1 VEVLIMGGD
10 GPVLVIGATGNQ
22 GGQAVQALL
31 AAGRSVHAFTR
42 HPESPQA
49 QQLKDHGAR
58 LVHGDLADLR
68 GLRDAVGEVAGVF
81 SVQNFWDLGLNEEVR
96 LGSNVIAAAA
106 QAGNRPH
113 LVYSSGLGAERR
125 QNVAAIDGKAVI
137 EEQLRRSGLPFTILQ
152 PGLFMD
158 DFQGAS
164 LPFAGPIQRMLR
176 RRRPLVGRLFL
187 ATLRAAMPQRPIPLA
202 SLQDI
207 GRMAAWIIQNP
218 QESQSRTYRVVGS
231 IDTADVLCRLWEEI
245 RQESIPHIPA
255 LGAGVRL
262 VHPEMAALLAWL
274 GRHEVAS
281 GGAPIALQT
290 YRTWLVSSGSKHR

>member
-1 VEVLIMGGD
+1 MIVGGD

-22 GGQAVQALL
+22 GGQVVQALQ

-49 QQLKDHGAR
+49 QELNGRGAR
-58 LVHGDLADLR
+58 LVQGDLADLR
-68 GLRDAVGEVAGVF
+68 GMREAIGQVAGVF

-96 LGSNVIAAAA
+96 LGSNVITAAV

-137 EEQLRRSGLPFTILQ
+137 EEQLKRSGVPFTILQ
-152 PGLFMD
+152 PGLLMD
-158 DFQGAS
+158 DFEGAS
-164 LPFAGPIQRMLR
+164 LPFARPIQRMLR
-176 RRRPLVGRLFL
+176 RHRPLVGRLFL
-187 ATLRAAMPQRPIPLA
+187 ATLRAALPQQHAIPLA

-207 GRMAAWIIQNP
+207 GRMAVWAIQNP
-218 QESQSRTYRVVGS
+218 QESQGRTYRVVGS
-231 IDTADVLCRLWEEI
+231 IDTAAVLCRLWEEI

-274 GRHEVAS
+274 GRNEVAPDD
-281 GGAPIALQT
+281 APIALQT
-290 YRTWLVSSGSKHR
+290 YRTWLVSSESTYR